1 MSRGR
6 LLYLRLVCASLL
18 VIFDCACENSS
29 AVTKYSQSDAVA
41 FAAKRMALKPT
52 SALKTVGQPFWT
64 WQPDDNENICRAISQ
79 LTAKS
84 TRLSFVRCGGGC
96 DGVWRYWNAMV
107 EPINKGDWDNN
118 NATIPIPGGE
128 LAFSNVED
136 LSAPAQNFLR
146 DPSIYAL
153 APKFQAVT
161 LHTGAYPVKDRSAIC
176 VPATP
181 TSPKLNNPKS
191 IVPRPGGLA
200 VLDRDLDN
208 PLAMRVYEAGSFGDP
223 ALATTVTMD
232 PPVAKE
238 ADLPWGMTFR
248 ADMARAFAGAN
259 GIYFRGA
266 AEAVA
271 HLTVKWPSD
280 PGFANELTKRG
291 CCDIGWLMDPV
302 AGGAFFVNR
311 GDHIEVYD
319 DYTFEK
325 VASWKP
331 KPLQNAQL
339 VYGIAGMSA
348 SATDGS
354 LTLVEW
360 YGDVKKP
367 KSQVTIYGFGLIG
380 APLGSPWPKAWQAN
394 KP

>member
-1 MSRGR
+1 MLGVNGYENIVDVSAPQQNFGGAGTA
-6 LLYLRLVCASLL
+6 LYGLTANPPNVVLHEATFPELHG
-18 VIFDCACENSS
+18 S
-29 AVTKYSQSDAVA
+29 AV
-41 FAAKRMALKPT
+41 L
-52 SALKTVGQPFWT
+52 
-64 WQPDDNENICRAISQ
+64 
-79 LTAKS
+79 
-84 TRLSFVRCGGGC
+84 
-96 DGVWRYWNAMV
+96 
-107 EPINKGDWDNN
+107 
-118 NATIPIPGGE
+118 
-128 LAFSNVED
+128 
-136 LSAPAQNFLR
+136 
-146 DPSIYAL
+146 
-153 APKFQAVT
+153 
-161 LHTGAYPVKDRSAIC
+161 
-176 VPATP
+176 VPALP

-200 VLDRDLDN
+200 VLDRDLEN
-208 PLAMRVYEAGSFGDP
+208 RLAMRVYEAGSFGDP

-248 ADMARAFAGAN
+248 ADMAMAFAGAN

-266 AEAVA
+266 PENVA
-271 HLTVKWPSD
+271 HLKVKWPSD

-331 KPLQNAQL
+331 KPLQNAEL
-339 VYGIAGMSA
+339 VYGIASMSA

-354 LTLVEW
+354 LTLVEL
-360 YGDVKKP
+360 YGDPKKP
-367 KSQVTIYGFGLIG
+367 KTQATIYGFGLIG
-380 APLGSPWPKAWQAN
+380 APLGSPWPKAWKAN
-394 KP
+394 P